1 MNTVIGIIIGL
12 LVLMLLV
19 VAHELG
25 HFIAARRNGVKVNE
39 FGIGFPPRATAWVK
53 NPEYEKWLKVPKDAR
68 DKKRKPKK
76 WLKLKRKDW
85 KKTQK
90 TLILSLNWLPIGGFC
105 AMDGESDADTKKGTF
120 GAASFWGKTKILFAG
135 VAANWLVAFLI
146 LTVLSVT
153 GMPHFMDDQ
162 FTMQGDTS
170 VSKTS
175 IFVEKIKPGS
185 PAEKAGIEVGD
196 EIIEGVA
203 KGARTADKLG
213 SSVKLT
219 DFNTAHAGEEV
230 TFHILR
236 NGQVIS
242 AEPTLNAAGSSYY
255 LGTTVRQ
262 EGRELYYSTWS
273 APIVGAVTTVQ
284 LTGETFRGLW
294 NLIWDFGS
302 GVVRQFSFDDTVRE
316 QGREAIGTAG
326 ESVSGPVGIIGVL
339 FPAFTE
345 TGPTNLAFLAA
356 IISISLACMNV
367 LPIPALDGG
376 RWFLIS
382 IFRIRGK
389 KLDKKTEE
397 KIVSRAFLVLLILIA
412 VITVLDVIKL
422 F

>member
-1 MNTVIGIIIGL
+1 MVIGILIGL
-12 LVLMLLV
+12 LVLMFLV

-39 FGIGFPPRATAWVK
+39 FGIGFPPRAIAWVK
-53 NPEYEKWLKVPKDAR
+53 NPEYEKWKKVPKNAR
-68 DKKRKPKK
+68 NKKRKPKK
-76 WLKLKRKDW
+76 WLRLKRKDW
-85 KKTQK
+85 GKSQK
-90 TLILSLNWLPIGGFC
+90 RLIFSLNWLPIGGFC

-135 VAANWLVAFLI
+135 VAANWLVAFVI
-146 LTVLSVT
+146 LTVLAVT

-162 FTMQGDTS
+162 FTMSGDTN
-170 VSKTS
+170 VSETA
-175 IFVEKIKPGS
+175 IFIEKIEPNS
-185 PAEKAGIEVGD
+185 PAEQAGMEVGD
-196 EIIEGVA
+196 QIIEGISN
-203 KGARTADKLG
+203 GSTAAEEVG
-213 SSVKLT
+213 SSAKLT
-219 DFNTAHAGEEV
+219 NFNAAHAGEKV

-236 NGQVIS
+236 DGNVIS
-242 AEPTLNAAGSSYY
+242 VEPTLNNVEDSYV

-294 NLIWDFGS
+294 NLLWDFGS
-302 GVVRQFSFDDTVRE
+302 GIVRQLSPDSTVRE

-376 RWFLIS
+376 RWFLIAL
-382 IFRIRGK
+382 FRIRGK

-397 KIVSRAFLVLLILIA
+397 KIVSRAFLVLLVLIA
-412 VITVLDVIKL
+412 VITVLDVIKM